1 MMKEDN
7 QNSSNLEQK
16 STLEVELSPEKNSKY
31 YNMNLMERLNQVKF
45 KMGIIGYDKKAGQGN
60 FAYDY
65 ASLPKIEKALK
76 PLAIEFGLFFHTT
89 VENMRVLPNI
99 TMDKSFKD
107 YNTKQTVDKFVAL
120 DLVVVDVI
128 VSVFDIWNNVEPIV
142 HSVPVFI
149 DTTQKSLTQNGGSS
163 ITYARRYGLHIALGL
178 SFEKEDVDYL
188 YYQGEPYEEEVKAA
202 KNTPSANKTTNTTR
216 ATTGKQQPV
225 NQQNNANVQPTT
237 STTSGNG
244 TGATGGGQVAND
256 NIPKIDILDHSISF
270 KDFKTF
276 MCEEK
281 KVIPADKLGTILKNE
296 FKITKGS
303 ELTYTM
309 AEVLLKQHNL
319 ENDWI
324 LYSEKL

>member
-1 MMKEDN
+1 MKKEDN

-16 STLEVELSPEKNSKY
+16 STLGVELSPEKNSRY
-31 YNMNLMERLNQVKF
+31 ANMNLMERLNQVKF
-45 KMGIIGYDKKAGQGN
+45 EMGIIGYDKKAGQGN

-65 ASLPKIEKALK
+65 ASLPRIEKSLK

-107 YNTKQTVDKFVAL
+107 YNSKQTVDKFITL
-120 DLVVVDVI
+120 DLVAVDVI
-128 VSVFDIWNNVEPIV
+128 VSVFDIWNDVDPLVHTVPI
-142 HSVPVFI
+142 FI

-163 ITYARRYGLHIALGL
+163 ITYARRYGLHTVLGL

-188 YYQGEPYEEEVKAA
+188 YYKGEQEDEVKQTKA
-202 KNTPSANKTTNTTR
+202 TPSANKTTNINRPTT
-216 ATTGKQQPV
+216 ATQQPV
-225 NQQNNANVQPTT
+225 NKQNTANVQQSAPA
-237 STTSGNG
+237 TSGNG
-244 TGATGGGQVAND
+244 TGATGGGQVTN
-256 NIPKIDILDHSISF
+256 NNVPTIDVLDESINF
-270 KDFKTF
+270 QDFKQF

-303 ELTYTM
+303 ELT
-309 AEVLLKQHNL
+309 
-319 ENDWI
+319 
-324 LYSEKL
+324 